1 MVWFLSVFVIAGL
14 LLLTVPS
21 RLTSSSENLNM
32 PGLSSLDLHKSWLL
46 LPLTILCWLGGHL
59 FTNAFS
65 FFSLAAVGFVL
76 TPLTLLIPA
85 WRPWVLACALLS
97 MISVLLGTLLG

>member
-1 MVWFLSVFVIAGL
+1 MSSSLPL
-14 LLLTVPS
+14 LLLTIPT

-32 PGLSSLDLHKSWLL
+32 PGLSSLDLHKAWLL

-59 FTNAFS
+59 FANAFS
-65 FFSLAAVGFVL
+65 FFSLAAVGFVV
-76 TPLTLLIPA
+76 TPLTLLIPS
-85 WRPWVLACALLS
+85 WRPWMLASALLS